1 MPACESNSGQQET
14 CQVIPLDK
22 PVSQQQLAE
31 AERAFLL
38 VRGMGCPRCAMRVRN
53 GLLQMEG
60 VVAAD
65 VILERNLAKVW
76 YDPGVLHPQNL
87 TAYLPALTAD
97 GRHHYTAQ
105 LLVISG

>member
-1 MPACESNSGQQET
+1 
-14 CQVIPLDK
+14 
-22 PVSQQQLAE
+22 
-31 AERAFLL
+31 
-38 VRGMGCPRCAMRVRN
+38 
-53 GLLQMEG
+53 MEG

-65 VILERNLAKVW
+65 VILERNLAQVW

-105 LLVISG
+105 LIVISG